1 MANITNGPNTFTVQ
15 EWHDSNHAKLTRAEV
30 QRASAKDLI
39 AQTQQIICERQDQT
53 DRGQRD
59 VENKLNLRID
69 SVKFW
74 HSELSRQL
82 NTLNNETAELD
93 AYKRRLQNAVAGCT
107 QPLNA
112 ANGCLEN
119 RSNRVNIDLVHDD
132 VQRELLTEVQ
142 VVNGV
147 SAMLQRALEQ
157 VIEQIRLNRSAA
169 YHLSADLKDKDTTLG
184 VDNEALGKN
193 NSNIMKDINSKLS
206 EMCLARQQSN
216 VPRIKSNWITPG
228 DWQSYSEQ
236 GIAKAEEELQ
246 HSLRLRAAVDEIL
259 SASTEDLQKQ
269 KVATDNALRQ
279 RIEDVTLAKDN
290 LEKEKSDVN
299 DQINAICGQISETE
313 LAIASKNAPKSVAE
327 NRTKS
332 RATSRPA
339 PVELCRDAVQYRLHD
354 ELEDIMS
361 SVLELNYQLENLNTQ
376 LKALKRAE
384 LDLSEDIDVKSKSL
398 EIDNSCV
405 VLRNYVIQSY

>member
-1 MANITNGPNTFTVQ
+1 MANVIQGPNTFTIS

-39 AQTQQIICERQDQT
+39 AETQQIITERQDQT

-69 SVKFW
+69 TVKFW

-82 NTLNNETAELD
+82 NTLNDETAQLD
-93 AYKRRLQNAVAGCT
+93 AYKRRLENAVAGCT

-119 RSNRVNIDLVHDD
+119 RSNRINIDLVHDD

-157 VIEQIRLNRSAA
+157 VVEQIRLNRSAA
-169 YHLSADLKDKDTTLG
+169 YHLSADLKDKDATLG
-184 VDNEALGKN
+184 VDNQALGTN
-193 NSNIMKDINSKLS
+193 NQNIASIDSKLS
-206 EMCLARQQSN
+206 EMCLAKQQSN
-216 VPRIKSNWITPG
+216 VPRIKSNWTTPG
-228 DWQSYSEQ
+228 DWVAYSEQ

-259 SASTEDLQKQ
+259 AASTEDLQKQ

-290 LEKEKSDVN
+290 LEKEKCDVLC
-299 DQINAICGQISETE
+299 QINAICGQITETE
-313 LAIASKNAPKSVAE
+313 TAIASKNAPKSVAE
-327 NRTKS
+327 CRTRS

-354 ELEDIMS
+354 ELDDIMS
-361 SVLELNYQLENLNTQ
+361 SVLELVQQLENLNTQ
-376 LKALKRAE
+376 LKALNRAE
-384 LDLSEDIDVKSKSL
+384 LDLTEDIAVKSKSL

-405 VLRNYVIQSY
+405 VLRNYIIQSY